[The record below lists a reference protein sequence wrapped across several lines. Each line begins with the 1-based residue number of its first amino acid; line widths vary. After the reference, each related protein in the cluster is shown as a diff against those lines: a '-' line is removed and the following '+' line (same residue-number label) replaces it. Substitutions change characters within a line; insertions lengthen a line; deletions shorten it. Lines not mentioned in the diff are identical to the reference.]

1 MDTSLKRIIAFVID
15 IVIVSLV
22 VSLLNYL
29 PIDPYKDKYQ
39 EKYKEYTELIQKN
52 TEEGSQEFKDE
63 IIEVNYEVY
72 KYRTYSSIISA
83 GALILYFG
91 VLQLVLDGQT
101 LGKKIMKIKVV
112 SNKDKK
118 LNFWSYL
125 IRIVV
130 LNNIWLSLLNI
141 GAVYVVSGVK
151 FYYVTYVIG
160 MISSLVYMLNLIMIM
175 FRNDNRGLHDM
186 IAGTKVIDMK
196 EENVVI
202 DTVSEVKEKKESI
215 KEKIKK
221 ENSFMTKCCKTF
233 FLD

>member
-141 GAVYVVSGVK
+141 GAVYLVSGVK

-215 KEKIKK
+215 KEKSERKNKK
-221 ENSFMTKCCKTF
+221 RK
-233 FLD
+233 